1 MRGLQGLPPCP
12 CPSSLPA
19 SWTCLSCRPNKHPLP
34 LLPPSFLDVSELLSV
49 AGRLRRDT
57 DMEEARAMLTN
68 MDVDHDG
75 RVDLTEYTQLLEQL
89 VSVP

>member
-1 MRGLQGLPPCP
+1 MRSRGRRGGGGHLDCEGPTGLA
-12 CPSSLPA
+12 SL
-19 SWTCLSCRPNKHPLP
+19 PLP